1 MKQLLG
7 ILLFFSLTSAFGQDN
22 ALLKLE
28 AERAWERGFYQ
39 SMRFPREAL
48 RSKTGGYVS
57 LALKFDSTGAIDSY
71 RLDQE
76 VKAFFNKEV
85 LKGFEAAQKNWNP
98 IIVDDKD
105 LNQEYLLVFSFE
117 MLSEEKESNKN
128 RAIRYVQKN
137 KPEKAFKIV
146 NRLVQDYPF
155 DQEFLRFRSQIHRQ
169 LGQEQE
175 ATADLLKAQNLESS
189 IISSLSFKVF
199 GVTSTRQISGKTF

>member
-1 MKQLLG
+1 M
-7 ILLFFSLTSAFGQDN
+7 
-22 ALLKLE
+22 
-28 AERAWERGFYQ
+28 
-39 SMRFPREAL
+39 
-48 RSKTGGYVS
+48 
-57 LALKFDSTGAIDSY
+57 ALKFDSTGAIDSY

-76 VKAFFNKEV
+76 DKAFFNKEV

>member
-1 MKQLLG
+1 M
-7 ILLFFSLTSAFGQDN
+7 
-22 ALLKLE
+22 
-28 AERAWERGFYQ
+28 
-39 SMRFPREAL
+39 
-48 RSKTGGYVS
+48 
-57 LALKFDSTGAIDSY
+57 
-71 RLDQE
+71 
-76 VKAFFNKEV
+76 
-85 LKGFEAAQKNWNP
+85 
-98 IIVDDKD
+98 
-105 LNQEYLLVFSFE
+105 
-117 MLSEEKESNKN
+117 
-128 RAIRYVQKN
+128 AIRLYRAYSPGTRSRTSLYLDDLSKN